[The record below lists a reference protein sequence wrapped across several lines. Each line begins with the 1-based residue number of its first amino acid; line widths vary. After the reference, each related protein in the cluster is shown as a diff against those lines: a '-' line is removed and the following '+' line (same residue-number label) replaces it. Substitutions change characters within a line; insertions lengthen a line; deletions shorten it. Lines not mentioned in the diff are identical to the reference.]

1 VPTIDIGY
9 IPRKQFI
16 DFHKRR
22 ERWALLVAHRRAGK
36 TVACIHDLV
45 DGAMRCKHPNARF
58 VYLAPFYRQAKDVA
72 WQILKDTMKPFG
84 PAAVANEAELRVD
97 YGDKRIRLYGA
108 DNYDALRGIHID
120 GIVLDEYADM
130 DPRAW
135 PEVIRPALSDRD
147 GWAVFIGTPKGENDF
162 YTKYQAAK
170 DDADWYTTML
180 KGSETGIIS
189 KEELAGMRSAMTK
202 EQYNQ
207 EIECS
212 FRSAVV
218 GAYYGDALEQA
229 EKDGRITSVP
239 LDSELEV
246 HSVGTWV
253 LATAQL
259 SGHIS
264 RSEKNSGLSTS
275 MRRPALA

>member
-22 ERWALLVAHRRAGK
+22 ERWALIVAHRRAGK

-45 DGAMRCKHPNARF
+45 DGAMRCKQPNARF
-58 VYLAPFYRQAKDVA
+58 IYLAPFYRQAKDVA

-84 PAAVANEAELRVD
+84 PAAVVNESELRVD
-97 YGDKRIRLYGA
+97 YGDRRIRLYGA

-229 EKDGRITSVP
+229 EKEDSVLIP
-239 LDSELEV
+239 SRLRASLKFIQ
-246 HSVGTWV
+246 VGT
-253 LATAQL
+253 
-259 SGHIS
+259 
-264 RSEKNSGLSTS
+264 
-275 MRRPALA
+275 